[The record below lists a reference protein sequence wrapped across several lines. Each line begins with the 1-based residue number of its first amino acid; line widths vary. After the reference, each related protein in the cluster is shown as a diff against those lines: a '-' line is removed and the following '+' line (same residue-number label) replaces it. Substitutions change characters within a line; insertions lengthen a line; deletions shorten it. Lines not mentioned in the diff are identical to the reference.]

1 MVSSLSRLSLVASF
15 AVIGVFAGES
25 HAQNALNDVPY
36 WRASEGLWEGE
47 NTYFDDTMDYN
58 VRDYASLSRVEL
70 DGTSYREVEHRFY
83 PHGLGTERYANG
95 LAQAGEGVELIQIYT
110 GTLVDEAGTVELP
123 RATSRASANGAG
135 ATYRVLSDNDA
146 VRLRVDPETGTEAYR
161 YYVTL
166 VGANN
171 RYKSNFG
178 LRYEGD
184 NIGGLRAFIL
194 YRDQRIDGAT
204 FDARRAA
211 LRAKYNVTVLN
222 EPDPNSSNGWKITR
236 IAE

>member
-1 MVSSLSRLSLVASF
+1 MRTFSVSFSYLIFCFAAAAQAQPVLS
-15 AVIGVFAGES
+15 
-25 HAQNALNDVPY
+25 DVPY
-36 WRASEGLWEGE
+36 WRASAGLWEGQ

-70 DGTSYREVEHRFY
+70 DGAGYRETEYRFY
-83 PHGLGTERYANG
+83 PQGLGTERYAGG
-95 LAQAGEGVELIQIYT
+95 LAQPGEGVELIQVYT
-110 GTLVDEAGTVELP
+110 GTLVDGDGTVDLP
-123 RATSRASANGAG
+123 PASSRASANGAG
-135 ATYRVLSDNDA
+135 AMYRVLSDNDA

-166 VGANN
+166 VGGDH

-178 LRYEGD
+178 LRYEGE

-194 YRDQRIDGAT
+194 YRDQRIDSET
-204 FDARRAA
+204 FDQRRAA

-222 EPDPNSSNGWKITR
+222 EPDPESETGWKVRR